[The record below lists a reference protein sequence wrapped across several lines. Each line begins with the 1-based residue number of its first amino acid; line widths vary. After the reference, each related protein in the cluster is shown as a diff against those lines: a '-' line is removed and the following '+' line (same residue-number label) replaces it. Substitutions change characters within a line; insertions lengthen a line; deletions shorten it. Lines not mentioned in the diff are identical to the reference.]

1 MFYLFHNY
9 WKNMIF
15 TSWKFRLVIAWIAH
29 RIDGRGGILTRYF
42 RPSFCVSDNLRNCPS
57 VRSSMILVLA
67 RNKKT
72 KQRSNFQLSDRRTTW
87 PVTSNWHN
95 FIRVGYVSPRVKFL
109 NAIVTAI
116 CIHYHPC
123 VTWVIVYANEVRSGM
138 WHRGDSVCK
147 WGQISFNLIWGVRSG
162 IPRSGQNDPD
172 PHSSTW

>member
-1 MFYLFHNY
+1 MKIPFGHCLN
-9 WKNMIF
+9 
-15 TSWKFRLVIAWIAH
+15 
-29 RIDGRGGILTRYF
+29 
-42 RPSFCVSDNLRNCPS
+42 RPSNRRARGDLNKIFSAIILCLGQPEELPR